1 MPSFG
6 DIGKSAEEIKLAA
19 LKALELLKKQS
30 AFNPAIVPEVTDKAL
45 KQGMKQLADN
55 NLSSEQL
62 QEIANNIFG
71 QMAEYKGLSEKA
83 IDLGG
88 LTKLRP
94 SGKAIMTEGVPQPD
108 TGVLTSDWKPR
119 MAEILNSIHPKMN
132 DAFAKLASS
141 GINSPETLGDIEK
154 LYYVDNTAR
163 LGASDARRIA
173 ELIQFNPKL
182 NNNDIA
188 TVTKHLSIYKTQKNT
203 SNDDEVSSFLVNAMN
218 KATPG
223 SKSVITEML
232 DTINKA
238 IEKGHYSSHKHLEE
252 IKAEQRKVWET
263 YSKNSA
269 TQNRI
274 PEMIQRMNPT
284 TGEMETVE
292 NPAWLPFVQAL
303 RQAERNVTGSDNLNY
318 ESIFG
323 YRGSPIPMYNKLF
336 KYSKELEGMGS
347 GAPSFFI
354 ETVVAGKTPEQAIE
368 LTRQLFG

>member
-6 DIGKSAEEIKLAA
+6 NIGKSAEEVQLAA

-30 AFNPAIVPEVTDKAL
+30 AFTPAVVPEITDKAL
-45 KQGMKQLADN
+45 KQGIKEMADN
-55 NLSSEQL
+55 NLSNEQL

-71 QMAEYKGLSEKA
+71 HMSQYKGLSEKA

-94 SGKAIMTEGVPQPD
+94 SGQAIMTEGVPQPD

-132 DAFAKLASS
+132 DAFAKLNSS
-141 GINSPETLGDIEK
+141 GVYDVETLGDIEK
-154 LYYVDNTAR
+154 IYSIDNTAS

-188 TVTKHLSIYKTQKNT
+188 TVTKHLSLYKTQKNT
-203 SNDDEVSSFLVNAMN
+203 SNDIEVSGFLVNAMN

-223 SKSVITEML
+223 IKSVMTEML

-238 IEKGHYSSHKHLEE
+238 IEKGHFTSPKHLEE
-252 IKAEQRKVWET
+252 LKAEQRKVWET

-269 TQNRI
+269 IQNRI
-274 PEMIQRMNPT
+274 PKNIQRMNPR
-284 TGEMETVE
+284 TGEMESVI
-292 NPAWLPFVQAL
+292 NPAWESFTQAL
-303 RQAERNVTGSDNLNY
+303 RQAERTVTNSRQLNY
-318 ESIFG
+318 ESLFG
-323 YRGSPIPMYNKLF
+323 YRGSPIPAYKKLF

-354 ETVVAGKTPEQAIE
+354 ETITSGKSPEEAIE